1 MFTSSSQSSLS
12 YFYNFIDR
20 NVNKYLIDWDKKS
33 RSKIQFKTKQF
44 LKEYWENHIVYEE
57 FPVYG
62 TRLKVDILNATKKIA
77 VEVNGSQHSSFN
89 KFFHGNSR
97 QKFLQSIKRDC
108 KKLDWLEVNGFEV
121 IEIESILRNSKSLFS
136 KSFVYGPLLVTLL
149 LSQIDFNCS
158 QNLS

>member
-1 MFTSSSQSSLS
+1 MRLISVTGRAV
-12 YFYNFIDR
+12 NR

-121 IEIESILRNSKSLFS
+121 IEIEENEVPK
-136 KSFVYGPLLVTLL
+136 
-149 LSQIDFNCS
+149 LSYQLKEAKCGIKI
-158 QNLS
+158 